1 MINHTRNYLFL
12 LFFISS
18 IFPNFGKNIV
28 QYDEFNWSFIQTKHF
43 NIYYYNLNKDHA
55 ELTAYNSEKAYKKIE
70 KLLGWGLSKRSDIF
84 VYSSHNDF
92 QQTNIVDIYLEEGIG
107 GVTELMKN
115 RMVIPFDG
123 SLEEFNHVI
132 YHELVHVFINDGIYG
147 GSLLNMLRTS
157 NLMIPLWMNEGLAE
171 YIANPWDTK
180 SEMWMRDLT
189 LNYNE
194 IINIKSLNGYLA
206 YRGGQSVWRFLTHKW
221 GEEII
226 AEIFSNIKILGN
238 VNKGLEKSTGIS
250 LKELNNQWREYLKL
264 QYWPDIEKRDN
275 ILNISRRITNHEKL
289 NNSYNIAPAISPDGS
304 LAAIYS
310 NKGGEFSIYLID
322 TQDGKFISKI
332 VTGQITSEFE
342 ELHIL
347 RPGVSWS
354 PSGKKIVFAAKSG
367 KSDALFVADVSKKKI
382 KIKKIL
388 SDIEGIYRPVWN
400 PKDNQVAFIG
410 NNGMQSD
417 VYIYNINNQ
426 NLTNLTNDKFSD
438 SQVSWTSDGV
448 NLLFVSDRLDNIIPH
463 TSLDVLSLF
472 DYDYS
477 NSDIYKFNITNNEII
492 RLTNTPFNES
502 YPISVFDNTIA
513 FISDESGINNLY
525 LTKDNFSTYQALT
538 NVQTGIT
545 QIDWSSSNQI
555 ALTGF
560 YKSGYDVF
568 ILSNIKQLF
577 DKNISVPKANWIIKN
592 DVLDLKNNKK
602 YKNDYFYRDFNFSD
616 NSFIDNYLKFD
627 ISNEDLLDSLG
638 QHPSFKYKTKFSLD
652 YAGGSFT
659 YDILQGAGQGIGY
672 FMFSDK
678 LGNQRIAFQT
688 SLQIDFKQTDL
699 YLRYSNLEDRI
710 NWNIYFYNHAYPT
723 NIYFGDTFYELNY
736 LLNKDLSLSL
746 NYQYPLS
753 KFHRIEWGSN
763 FNYLEK
769 RMQSI
774 DQLTNIDYSKQLRSY
789 KIFQPYFSFV
799 WDNTRDF
806 YIYSVNG
813 LKAKINYSFSP
824 NLKFNNNK
832 TDFEFQKL
840 TIDIR
845 NYKEISYD
853 NKVSFA
859 SRIFVGTSWGK
870 NERIFGIGGAGE
882 NTFFSND
889 RNFLNADYIDNV
901 IYADSTETE
910 YEFWS
915 MNNFAYPVRGY
926 NIGEKYG
933 KNAAIINFEFRLPF
947 LMYYVPGIKFLGQLF
962 GVIFVDVG
970 VVWND
975 DFFSMPD
982 FSNANNW
989 DPTQS
994 TGWIMSY
1001 GLGPRFTLFGMPWK
1015 LDYAWQYN
1023 PYKGKISSRRWYLS
1037 IGFDY

>member
-1 MINHTRNYLFL
+1 MIKHTRNWFFL

-18 IFPNFGKNIV
+18 IFANFGKNIV
-28 QYDEFNWSFIQTKHF
+28 QYDQFNWSFIQTKHF
-43 NIYYYNLNKDHA
+43 NIYYYNLNKDQA
-55 ELTAYNSEKAYKKIE
+55 ELVAYNSEKAYKKIE
-70 KLLGWGLSKRSDIF
+70 KLIGWGLSKRSDIF

-92 QQTNIVDIYLEEGIG
+92 QQTNIVDVYLDEGVG

-123 SLEEFNHVI
+123 SLDELNHVI
-132 YHELVHVFINDGIYG
+132 YHELVHVFINDEVYG
-147 GSLLNMLRTS
+147 GSLLNMIKTS
-157 NLMIPLWMNEGLAE
+157 NLLIPLWMNEGLAE
-171 YIANPWDTK
+171 YIASSWDTN

-189 LNYNE
+189 LNYNQ
-194 IINIKSLNGYLA
+194 ITDIKSLNGYLS
-206 YRGGQSVWRFLTHKW
+206 YRGGQSVWKFLTEKW

-226 AEIFSNIKILGN
+226 AEIFNNIKILGN
-238 VNKGLEKSTGIS
+238 VNKGLEKSIGIS
-250 LKELNNQWREYLKL
+250 LDELNIQWHEYLKL
-264 QYWPDIEKRDN
+264 EYWPDIEKRDN
-275 ILNISRRITNHEKL
+275 ILNISRRLTNHEEL

-310 NKGGEFSIYLID
+310 NKGGDLSIYLIN
-322 TQDGKFISKI
+322 TKDGKFISKI
-332 VTGQITSEFE
+332 VTGQVTSEFE

-354 PSGKKIVFAAKSG
+354 PLGDKIVFSAKSG
-367 KSDALFVADVSKKKI
+367 SSDALFIADVSKKKNI
-382 KIKKIL
+382 INKIL
-388 SDIEGIYRPVWN
+388 SDIEGIYKPAWN
-400 PKDNQVAFIG
+400 PHNNEIAFIG

-417 VYIYNINNQ
+417 IYLYDIESKD
-426 NLTNLTNDKFSD
+426 LTNLTNDKFSD
-438 SQVSWTSDGV
+438 SQISWTDDGM
-448 NLLFVSDRLDNIIPH
+448 NLLFISDRNDNIIPNQ
-463 TSLDVLSLF
+463 SLDVLSLF
-472 DYDYS
+472 DYNYS
-477 NSDIYKFNITNNEII
+477 RNDVYKFNIENNQII
-492 RLTNTPFNES
+492 RLTNTDFNES
-502 YPISVFDNTIA
+502 YPISIDDNLIA

-568 ILSNIKQLF
+568 ILSNIKNLF
-577 DKNISVPKANWIIKN
+577 NKSIDVPDANWIKKQDIPILKSNQKSKN
-592 DVLDLKNNKK
+592 RNL
-602 YKNDYFYRDFNFSD
+602 YHNFSFGD
-616 NSFIDNYLKFD
+616 NSFIDNYLNFD
-627 ISNEDLLDSLG
+627 ISNDFLVDSLG
-638 QHPSFKYKTKFSLD
+638 QHNSFKYKTKFSLD

-659 YDILQGAGQGIGY
+659 YDILEGAGQGIGY

-678 LGNQRIAFQT
+678 LGNERIVFQT

-699 YLRYSNLEDRI
+699 YLLYSNLENRI
-710 NWNIYFYNHAYPT
+710 NWNVKFYNHAYPT
-723 NIYFGDTFYELNY
+723 SIYFGSTIYELNY
-736 LLNKDLSLSL
+736 LLNKDIGFGLS
-746 NYQYPLS
+746 YQYPLS
-753 KFHRIEWGSN
+753 KFHRIEWGGD

-769 RMQSI
+769 RMESI
-774 DQLTNIDYSKQLRSY
+774 DQITNIDHSRQLRSY
-789 KIFQPYFSFV
+789 KIFQPHFSFV

-813 LKAKINYSFSP
+813 LKAKIRYSFSP

-853 NKVSFA
+853 RKVSFA
-859 SRIFVGTSWGK
+859 TRLFVGTSWGK
-870 NERIFGIGGAGE
+870 NERIFGIGGSGQ
-882 NTFFSND
+882 NTFFSSD
-889 RNFLNADYIDNV
+889 RNFLNPEYIDNV

-915 MNNFAYPVRGY
+915 MNNFIYPVRGY

-933 KNAAIINFEFRLPF
+933 KNAAIVNLEFRLPF
-947 LMYYVPGIKFLGQLF
+947 LMYYLPSVKFLGQLF
-962 GVIFVDVG
+962 GVIFIDVG

-982 FSNANNW
+982 FSNKNNW
-989 DPTQS
+989 DANQS

-1001 GLGPRFTLFGMPWK
+1001 GFGPRFTLFGMPWK

-1023 PYKGKISSRRWYLS
+1023 PYKGRISSRRWYLS